1 MAEHDL
7 QLRPKFDI
15 AIELLE
21 KRWTGLIICVLLSG
35 PKRFK
40 HISDLIPSMS
50 DRMLSKRFK
59 ELEIS
64 GILIRHV
71 YPETPVHIKYELTEK
86 GKGMEAAM
94 RELHKWVD
102 CFG

>member
-1 MAEHDL
+1 M
-7 QLRPKFDI
+7 
-15 AIELLE
+15 
-21 KRWTGLIICVLLSG
+21 LLSG

-50 DRMLSKRFK
+50 DRMLSNRFK
-59 ELEIS
+59 ELETS
-64 GILIRHV
+64 GILIRNV
-71 YPETPVHIKYELTEK
+71 YPETPVRIEYELTEK
-86 GKGMEAAM
+86 GKAMDATM